1 MTHSSGILVFVR
13 TKHTGGSYE
22 PLQTSYTIRAR
33 KANVFFGKGLQHE
46 TYCQRAWAQC
56 ICFCPKTLSN
66 KFKLIARYTLCTGA
80 WNVGGGLF
88 LFTFSLV
95 VV

>member
-33 KANVFFGKGLQHE
+33 KAK
-46 TYCQRAWAQC
+46 AA
-56 ICFCPKTLSN
+56 PAD
-66 KFKLIARYTLCTGA
+66 LIYRVAADIYTVQA
-80 WNVGGGLF
+80 GGVRPIMYL
-88 LFTFSLV
+88 
-95 VV
+95 